1 MSNKVMIIGTG
12 NVGASIGFSLASQRT
27 PVNELVLVD
36 IDQADAEGEAMDLRD
51 TLAVSPTYLKIS
63 AGSYEKDARDTD
75 IAILT
80 AGAAQK
86 KGGETRIELLA
97 RNAKILHDVVDQLLA
112 ANFHGIL
119 LIVTNPVDVMSY
131 LAMQYSNFPSYKII
145 GSGTVLDSA
154 RLRYHL
160 AERLS
165 VSPKS
170 IHAYQVGEHGDSEFA
185 IWSTAN
191 VGSQPINT
199 LLKKSELDK
208 IEEDTKLAAYKIIE
222 KKGATYYGI
231 GACVT
236 SIVNCIFNDERRVL
250 PVSTYDA
257 YTDTFFGFPSVVG
270 RRGVVRRLDTEL
282 SEDEELKLQSS
293 INIIKKAIDSIP
305 TK

>member
-12 NVGASIGFSLASQRT
+12 NVGASIGFSLVSQPT

-36 IDQADAEGEAMDLRD
+36 LNQADAEGEAMDLRD

-63 AGSYEKDARDTD
+63 AGSYQKDAESTD
-75 IAILT
+75 LVIFT
-80 AGAAQK
+80 AGAAQQ
-86 KGGETRIELLA
+86 KGGETRMDLLA
-97 RNAKILHDVVDQLLA
+97 RNTKILHSVIDQLLES
-112 ANFHGIL
+112 NFHGIF

-131 LAMQYSNFPSYKII
+131 FAMQYSGFPSHKII

-154 RLRYHL
+154 RLRYYL
-160 AERLS
+160 AERLN

-170 IHAYQVGEHGDSEFA
+170 VHAYQIGEHGDSEFA

-191 VGSQPINT
+191 VGGQPIQN
-199 LLKKSELDK
+199 LLKRTELEK
-208 IEEDTKLAAYKIIE
+208 IETATRLEAYKIIE
-222 KKGATYYGI
+222 NKGATYYGI

-250 PVSTYDA
+250 PVSTYDSFS
-257 YTDTFFGFPSVVG
+257 DTFFGFPSVISKK
-270 RRGVVRRLDTEL
+270 GVLCRLDTKLTEA
-282 SEDEELKLQSS
+282 EELKLQSS
-293 INIIKKAIDSIP
+293 INVIKTAIKSV